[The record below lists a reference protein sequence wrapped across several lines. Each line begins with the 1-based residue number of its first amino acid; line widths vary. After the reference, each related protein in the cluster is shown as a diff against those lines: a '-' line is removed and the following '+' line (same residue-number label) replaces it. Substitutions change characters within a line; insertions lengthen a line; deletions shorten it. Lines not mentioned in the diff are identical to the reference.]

1 MGDVQKFMRG
11 QIWWLPRYDNKT
23 MNAIQNDGRPV
34 VIISNNTGNKFSP
47 ALMIAPLTTA
57 DKKAL
62 PTHVKITMEDGQIS
76 TVLCEQIK
84 TINNNTL
91 AEFVGNIS
99 ETKMTEING
108 AICVALGLKEIAIKN
123 EPSEPVAVT
132 YKPEPAE
139 IETYSPPVITL
150 NPEPTVTINEEV
162 TDTDVGESTTKLRAK
177 KFTKQ
182 ERKMIERY
190 LNNHTITE
198 TAKYFAE
205 IYNTEYQKM
214 YARVSNVYYRARKK

>member
-11 QIWWLPRYDNKT
+11 QVWWLPRYDNKT

-34 VIISNNTGNKFSP
+34 VVISNDTGNKFSP

-91 AEFVGNIS
+91 TEFVGNIS

-108 AICVALGLKEIAIKN
+108 AICVALGLKEVAIKN
-123 EPSEPVAVT
+123 EPEPSEPV
-132 YKPEPAE
+132 E
-139 IETYSPPVITL
+139 IEVYSPPVITL
-150 NPEPTVTINEEV
+150 NPEPAATINEKV
-162 TDTDVGESTTKLRAK
+162 TDTDAGESTTKLRAK

-214 YARVSNVYYRARKK
+214 YARISNVYYRARKK